1 MEKVFLALL
10 IDLDCELLVKLNI
23 MEKMFLD
30 IVEWKVHKVHDSLC
44 KVGIL
49 NILEKML

>member
-1 MEKVFLALL
+1 MALL

-30 IVEWKVHKVHDSLC
+30 IVEWKVHKVHGSLC

-49 NILEKML
+49 SILEKML